1 MAWHGVPQVTE
12 FLRKEFLTIKSQ
24 QKLLTFRL
32 PRFLICSKS
41 ITTKFF
47 TIQSQRTN
55 KFPIRYIVRIPLP
68 PFRKWGGRIDSSNL
82 AIRVGMKYFLLER
95 EGLLRTGGFFTF
107 ILNFHKKEEY
117 ENDFQFG

>member
-68 PFRKWGGRIDSSNL
+68 PFRKWGG
-82 AIRVGMKYFLLER
+82 GGGGGG
-95 EGLLRTGGFFTF
+95 GL
-107 ILNFHKKEEY
+107 IP
-117 ENDFQFG
+117 QI